1 MEEGTASLSGSTLPY
16 ILRSGVRCDVVETQ
30 RYNHAR
36 EEVARLSMATLQ
48 SLDGIVAVGGDG
60 LFQEVLNGALAIR
73 YRWATSWSGSR
84 RISTFRPL
92 S

>member
-1 MEEGTASLSGSTLPY
+1 M
-16 ILRSGVRCDVVETQ
+16 VETQ

-36 EEVARLSMATLQ
+36 EEVARLPLATLQ

-73 YRWATSWSGSR
+73 YWSGF
-84 RISTFRPL
+84 IVFRLLAHRVSAVWHVVL
-92 S
+92 SMT